1 MQSELAIAEAKIK
14 ASADVTSLRKL
25 AMKHAWLMASN
36 MIELLDGV
44 DSPDPSK
51 WGRTSEE
58 RSESGLVRWPGQV
71 EDIVP
76 CNAHLSLYRRAAFN
90 RVLDEYKCVACS
102 IEWPPVREER
112 DRKSVV

>member
-1 MQSELAIAEAKIK
+1 MQ
-14 ASADVTSLRKL
+14 
-25 AMKHAWLMASN
+25 
-36 MIELLDGV
+36 IELLDGV

-112 DRKSVV
+112 VRMFKSLLRRKVPSMNDFSLVWFLDIRTLKMQ